1 MLGRG
6 RPFVVELENP
16 KSLVVSEQT
25 LIDIEKE
32 IVQNSGGDVAVR
44 DLQLGPKDEVAFNL
58 KEGEADKRKRYSAL
72 CICSRPL
79 TDDDLQRIASIQDLR
94 IDQKTPIRVLHRFG
108 LSTCSDAFRPIQMRT
123 EN

>member
-16 KSLVVSEQT
+16 KFLTVNEQT
-25 LIDIEKE
+25 LIDIENDVK
-32 IVQNSGGDVAVR
+32 INSGGDVVVR
-44 DLQLGPKDEVAFNL
+44 DLQLGLKDEVAANL

-79 TDDDLQRIASIQDLR
+79 TDDDLQRIGCVKDLQ
-94 IDQKTPIRVLHRFG
+94 INQKTPIRVLHRFVIERMS
-108 LSTCSDAFRPIQMRT
+108 LPKQQ
-123 EN
+123 